1 MSQKIFESV
10 KYTKPGR
17 STFDLSHDVK
27 ASMKF
32 GNLYPIMVEDV
43 APGDKFRI
51 GCESLVR
58 FAPMIAPVM
67 HRMDCTMHYF
77 FVPKR
82 ILWDNFMKWW
92 KNEKDP
98 LTNLP
103 YEHPYINITWTTFPG
118 IDSNWNILHDHMG
131 IPSPLQNGGRP
142 LDGSVKINPFPFA
155 AYQMIYNDYY
165 RDQNLE
171 PEVDFKLIDGD
182 NDGNGDL
189 VVMRRRAWMH
199 DYYTSALP
207 FAQKGDPVTIPID
220 GLVTLNPDAVGD
232 STRFVQ
238 ASDQQPDATG
248 GNIQAAGA
256 SGTTLLQPTA
266 EFLQYDPQG
275 TLIVNNANA
284 TLNDLRIA
292 MRVQEWLEKSARG
305 GTRDNEF
312 IRVQFGVQTS
322 DARLQRPEY
331 ITGIKTPVTISEVLN
346 TTGTVDAPQGQ
357 MAGHGVS
364 VINGNY
370 GTYYAEEPGYIIGI
384 MNVQPQTAYFQG
396 IPKHFLKINEPT
408 EHLFPVFGNLG
419 EQAILNQE
427 VYAYMSN
434 PDETF
439 GYTPRYSE
447 YKYTNNRVA
456 GDFRT
461 TLDFWH
467 LARKFDSQPALNAD
481 FIKCNPDTRIFAVE
495 DGTDY
500 LWCHVYNKVT
510 ASRLLPFFGT
520 PTF

>member
-27 ASMKF
+27 LSMKF

-82 ILWDNFMKWW
+82 ILWDNFMKWY

-103 YEHPYINITWTTFPG
+103 YQHPTISISWTSSPG
-118 IDSNWNILHDHMG
+118 IDTNWNVLHDHMG
-131 IPSPLQNGGRP
+131 IPNPLQNSGRS
-142 LDGSVKINPFPFA
+142 LEGSTFINPLPFA

-171 PEVDFKLIDGD
+171 PEVDFKLLDGD
-182 NDGNGDL
+182 NDSNTDL
-189 VVMRRRAWMH
+189 IQLRRRAWMH

-220 GLVTLNPDAVGD
+220 GIVSLDANAIANPGE
-232 STRFVQ
+232 FKL
-238 ASDQQPDATG
+238 ASDQSTG
-248 GNIQAAGA
+248 ARGNISAASALGGRA
-256 SGTTLLQPTA
+256 LDEDLAPVV
-266 EFLQYDPQG
+266 YDPND

-370 GTYYAEEPGYIIGI
+370 GSYYAEEPGYIIGI
-384 MNVQPQTAYFQG
+384 MNVQPHTAYFQG

-419 EQAILNQE
+419 EQAIINQE

-434 PDETF
+434 YDQTF

-467 LARKFDSQPALNAD
+467 LARKFDTAPALNSD